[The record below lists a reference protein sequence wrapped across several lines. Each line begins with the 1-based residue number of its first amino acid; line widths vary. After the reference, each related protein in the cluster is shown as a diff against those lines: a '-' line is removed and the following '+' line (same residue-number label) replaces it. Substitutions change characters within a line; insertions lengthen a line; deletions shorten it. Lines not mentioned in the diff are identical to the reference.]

1 MNAVGMKFKDRD
13 PTFFGV
19 LTGLIHILGG
29 YVIYQYI
36 SYPGSHHIE
45 IGTLM
50 MVFGVLTICSY
61 LALSFKKSWAAKVF
75 AGVGIAICVPFIIF
89 SFYFLA
95 ALSALIFA
103 ARLTTSEPVV

>member
-1 MNAVGMKFKDRD
+1 VNAVGMKFKDRD

-19 LTGLIHILGG
+19 LTGIIHILGG

-50 MVFGVLTICSY
+50 MVFGILTICSY
-61 LALSFKKSWAAKVF
+61 LALWLNKSWTSKAF
-75 AGVGIAICVPFIIF
+75 AGVGIVICVPFIKF

-95 ALSALIFA
+95 ALFALIFA
-103 ARLTTSEPVV
+103 ARLTTTEPVV